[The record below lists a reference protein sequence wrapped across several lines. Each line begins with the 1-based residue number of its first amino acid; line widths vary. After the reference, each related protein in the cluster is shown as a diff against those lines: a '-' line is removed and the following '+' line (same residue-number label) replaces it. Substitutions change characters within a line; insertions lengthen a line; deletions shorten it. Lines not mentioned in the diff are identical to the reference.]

1 MLFRSEWLNNL
12 KIQKNI
18 MESGNPEKKLLY
30 FSANLLI
37 LLISIAI
44 INYFGTNGSK
54 VTPTGNF
61 LQISSLVLVLSGVSL
76 VVLFIALFEIR
87 RKQKQSSNFLRR

>member
-1 MLFRSEWLNNL
+1 MFFRSEWLNKL

-37 LLISIAI
+37 LLISIAF
-44 INYFGTNGSK
+44 INYFGQKGYK
-54 VTPTGNF
+54 AVPTGNF
-61 LQISSLVLVLSGVSL
+61 LQISSLILVLSGVSL
-76 VVLFIALFEIR
+76 VVLSFALFEIR
-87 RKQKQSSNFLRR
+87 KKQKQSSNFLRR